1 MILPMDS
8 QLRRFFNSRT
18 QRNASKVWKKWRRL
32 WSGEIPMD
40 RARGA
45 WNTEIVVLSD
55 ETHFGNHPGQENQC
69 GITLC
74 VVIVFARCLNIQY
87 SIVGPI
93 ITVHT
98 WDSRSSLSLV
108 ISIFFGKFPAS
119 NWMLRQK
126 MYPYSE
132 ISDSSFTCVIRLSTI
147 LLTSA
152 RLLQDLSTSL

>member
-126 MYPYSE
+126 NVSLLWDFRFQLHLCYPALNNFANICSPIAGLIY
-132 ISDSSFTCVIRLSTI
+132 
-147 LLTSA
+147 
-152 RLLQDLSTSL
+152 